1 MKARKVG
8 IVILNFNGCDFLKY
22 TLNSLLVAKTEV
34 PFEVGLIDNGSKT
47 EDANRAEQYFQQF
60 LKQGGTGFFIRSEK
74 NLGFSGGNNVVMRR
88 FLKNPEI
95 THFCLLNSDVLVT
108 DNWLEYLTD
117 DDYDVTGPVTNA
129 TGNEQTV
136 AVDYEVQL
144 NSAAFDTVNKFA
156 KYRREAYGDL
166 HYESDILYF
175 FNTVFSRRVVDAVG
189 LLDERFFPGSFEDV
203 DYCWRIK
210 QAGFKQII
218 IRGCFVHHFGS
229 GSFSKLDMPQRVEIS
244 NVNKKRLEEKWNIHW
259 ESDSWRMLQS
269 CRQDISGF
277 QGNAID
283 QRSCKL
289 ICKGIIAAETLI
301 KNWSA
306 GIEWYQSEQF
316 EKTILEKYE
325 ALKKTQNLP
334 VQIEGPAPVVPV
346 EYIKKQ
352 FIQPEELCGRHLL
365 YLVGKKVEAKVYE
378 RLNPDIHE
386 MLVNKSYTFDDQ
398 AYPTP
403 PMTMMSGKKMLKRAG
418 KLLMKKLGM
427 PVKEVPVINVGT
439 SMNSAKTQPFMT
451 AEDLTAEMLEK
462 LATCDKKVAIH
473 APIFT
478 KDNERDGYIQRIKR
492 VDEEI
497 FTDYLRI
504 YFLEDGKRSES
515 LAIEKI
521 DDLHY
526 FVCYNS
532 QNANQR
538 ERVFQWVE
546 TCGLMYVHS
555 INRFMFDSVNV
566 DMCQLL
572 ARPNIKTVW
581 DVHGSVPEEYEMYGN
596 DVGRQIGD
604 EVESFFYHHIHVIV
618 VVNEAMKR
626 HLIKKHGETNA
637 QFIVMP
643 IFNIDVRQHY
653 DRTTDSHTKNDRPII
668 VYAGGT
674 QKWQNVELMQQ
685 IIQKTQNTC
694 DYHMFV
700 PDPAAFNAFWKT
712 KMPSNVLV
720 DSRSPEALAEEY
732 RSCDYGF
739 VLRDDNVVNYVA
751 CPTKMIEY
759 IQFGIV
765 PIMKSTQIGDFV
777 DLGMQYVDYQDILK
791 GNMPDE
797 ATRSAMALKNYDVL
811 EHLHQAYV
819 TGIAQLKQTVALSQS
834 PTVDLPPA
842 IGLIVTTFERGGL
855 EQIVLYLYQGYK
867 KAGYKTYLLCQK
879 DLLGSMAE
887 QIDDDE
893 LLVFHD
899 SEAELFS
906 ILKTYNIKIVHY
918 HYNVFALE
926 KMRQHGVKTI
936 YTMHNTY
943 IWKNDQEIR
952 DYASILASADY
963 VVPVSGAVE
972 KYFHA
977 RTDSLCCNMH
987 TIYNGISFDELSLCE
1002 LPQKLTR
1009 QGLNL
1014 DENDVTMAFIAS
1026 FYPSK
1031 GQTGMIGVME
1041 ELIKHYPNVKLL
1053 LVGNI
1058 GNEDFY
1064 QNFRRYLDA
1073 SPAKNN
1079 IIRVDYFPHK
1089 YIGEFLRQTA
1099 DIFILP
1105 TLQEGCSNA
1114 VLEAIFCD
1122 KPMIVTD
1129 VGNARQAEA
1138 EASCIVVPTPYP
1150 DIIKLQNSVLYE
1162 TSLMKDMPNKQAVV
1176 DAISYMVD
1184 HLAMYQ
1190 QKAKLSD
1197 EKKQQFSVDTMVNSY
1212 LELVHQ
1218 LENS

>member
-1 MKARKVG
+1 
-8 IVILNFNGCDFLKY
+8 
-22 TLNSLLVAKTEV
+22 
-34 PFEVGLIDNGSKT
+34 
-47 EDANRAEQYFQQF
+47 
-60 LKQGGTGFFIRSEK
+60 
-74 NLGFSGGNNVVMRR
+74 
-88 FLKNPEI
+88 
-95 THFCLLNSDVLVT
+95 
-108 DNWLEYLTD
+108 
-117 DDYDVTGPVTNA
+117 
-129 TGNEQTV
+129 
-136 AVDYEVQL
+136 
-144 NSAAFDTVNKFA
+144 
-156 KYRREAYGDL
+156 
-166 HYESDILYF
+166 
-175 FNTVFSRRVVDAVG
+175 
-189 LLDERFFPGSFEDV
+189 
-203 DYCWRIK
+203 
-210 QAGFKQII
+210 
-218 IRGCFVHHFGS
+218 
-229 GSFSKLDMPQRVEIS
+229 
-244 NVNKKRLEEKWNIHW
+244 
-259 ESDSWRMLQS
+259 
-269 CRQDISGF
+269 
-277 QGNAID
+277 
-283 QRSCKL
+283 
-289 ICKGIIAAETLI
+289 
-301 KNWSA
+301 
-306 GIEWYQSEQF
+306 
-316 EKTILEKYE
+316 
-325 ALKKTQNLP
+325 
-334 VQIEGPAPVVPV
+334 
-346 EYIKKQ
+346 
-352 FIQPEELCGRHLL
+352 
-365 YLVGKKVEAKVYE
+365 
-378 RLNPDIHE
+378 
-386 MLVNKSYTFDDQ
+386 
-398 AYPTP
+398 
-403 PMTMMSGKKMLKRAG
+403 
-418 KLLMKKLGM
+418 
-427 PVKEVPVINVGT
+427 
-439 SMNSAKTQPFMT
+439 
-451 AEDLTAEMLEK
+451 
-462 LATCDKKVAIH
+462 
-473 APIFT
+473 
-478 KDNERDGYIQRIKR
+478 
-492 VDEEI
+492 
-497 FTDYLRI
+497 
-504 YFLEDGKRSES
+504 
-515 LAIEKI
+515 
-521 DDLHY
+521 
-526 FVCYNS
+526 
-532 QNANQR
+532 
-538 ERVFQWVE
+538 
-546 TCGLMYVHS
+546 
-555 INRFMFDSVNV
+555 
-566 DMCQLL
+566 
-572 ARPNIKTVW
+572 
-581 DVHGSVPEEYEMYGN
+581 
-596 DVGRQIGD
+596 
-604 EVESFFYHHIHVIV
+604 
-618 VVNEAMKR
+618 
-626 HLIKKHGETNA
+626 
-637 QFIVMP
+637 
-643 IFNIDVRQHY
+643 
-653 DRTTDSHTKNDRPII
+653 
-668 VYAGGT
+668 
-674 QKWQNVELMQQ
+674 
-685 IIQKTQNTC
+685 
-694 DYHMFV
+694 
-700 PDPAAFNAFWKT
+700 
-712 KMPSNVLV
+712 
-720 DSRSPEALAEEY
+720 
-732 RSCDYGF
+732 
-739 VLRDDNVVNYVA
+739 
-751 CPTKMIEY
+751 MIEY

-1002 LPQKLTR
+1002 LPQELTR

-1064 QNFRRYLDA
+1064 QNFRRYLDV

-1150 DIIKLQNSVLYE
+1150 DIVKLQNSVLYE